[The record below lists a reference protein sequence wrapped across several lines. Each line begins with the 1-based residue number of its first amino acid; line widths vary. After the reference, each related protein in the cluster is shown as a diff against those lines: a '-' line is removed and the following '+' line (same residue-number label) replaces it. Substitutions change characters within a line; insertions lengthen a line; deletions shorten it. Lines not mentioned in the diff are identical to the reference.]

1 MNEDNPTGEVR
12 PMIDREPPNAD
23 KTHGAVVGKT
33 VLRDLRGWFEPSE
46 PCLAGETAYRRPSG
60 AGIRGISRKDNAV
73 ASAGSAGNADPE
85 SGRMTKVRFF
95 GSGCAYWCGALAF
108 AFVIPMAALPL
119 TASASDDDVR
129 AFLGFWEGVDP
140 LDGSTVQ
147 VSISDIEGDGIL
159 ELVNAESFWTVC
171 FELGNNYSLGRGL
184 VTGQGSVVGNGVL
197 EVETTLTCIDDDNNP
212 APPSVGTFEWTLE
225 SNGKI
230 LVLPEIDQS
239 PGILLHRTSRSSR

>member
-1 MNEDNPTGEVR
+1 
-12 PMIDREPPNAD
+12 MIDRNPFNRAQKARRKPQSA
-23 KTHGAVVGKT
+23 AV
-33 VLRDLRGWFEPSE
+33 S
-46 PCLAGETAYRRPSG
+46 CLSGRPRPAEACLTRRTGLLRPS
-60 AGIRGISRKDNAV
+60 RCKDNAV

-95 GSGCAYWCGALAF
+95 GSGCAYWCGPLAF

-184 VTGQGSVVGNGVL
+184 ITGQGSVVGNGVL

-239 PGILLHRTSRSSR
+239 PGILLHRTSRRSR